1 MKGLSLLKRI
11 IYLGA
16 AAVLALVG
24 LLGLVLPIIPGV
36 VLLLLAANL
45 VSWVSPEWTT
55 D

>member
-1 MKGLSLLKRI
+1 MKGLPLLKRI

-45 VSWVSPEWTT
+45 VSWVSPEWG
-55 D
+55 